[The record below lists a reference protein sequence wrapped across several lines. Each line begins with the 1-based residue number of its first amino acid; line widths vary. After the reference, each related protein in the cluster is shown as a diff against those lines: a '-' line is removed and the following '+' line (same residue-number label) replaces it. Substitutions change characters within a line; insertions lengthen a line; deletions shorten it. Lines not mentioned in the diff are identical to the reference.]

1 MNEVRKAMMKE
12 CRKYYDIFSEDEKKA
27 IIWTKEPNYKLLA
40 PYASADYETGITYL
54 VNKVEKKVCV
64 LIPLFN
70 KCSYEGENVVCVEVE
85 TRYKDG
91 NGIMSAGK
99 RTIKFESDGMYWQEY
114 GNQVVELP
122 DDTKDV
128 LGSMLYDD
136 FLK

>member
-1 MNEVRKAMMKE
+1 MDEVRKAMIKE
-12 CRKYYDIFSEDEKKA
+12 CRKYYDIFSEDEEKA
-27 IIWTKEPNYKLLA
+27 IIWTKEPNYQLLA

-91 NGIMSAGK
+91 NGIISAGHCCP
-99 RTIKFESDGMYWQEY
+99 
-114 GNQVVELP
+114 V
-122 DDTKDV
+122 
-128 LGSMLYDD
+128 
-136 FLK
+136 